1 MITLKAGA
9 SMTETSLTTPLTEEQ
24 TAGLAAGTLVRLSGQ
39 VYTARDAAHQRL
51 TGLLK
56 AGQNPPFPL
65 AGQVVFYA
73 GPCPARPGT
82 VCGPIGPTTSG
93 RMDGYSPYL
102 IERGLKY
109 MIGKGARS
117 LKVAEAVVR
126 HKGLYFAAIG
136 GTAALLSRKVTA
148 VELIAFEDLG
158 TEAIHRLDVKD
169 LPLVV
174 ALDMNGRDI
183 YRRQ

>member
-1 MITLKAGA
+1 MREI
-9 SMTETSLTTPLTEEQ
+9 SLTTPLSEET
-24 TAGLAAGTLVRLSGQ
+24 TADLPAGAQVRLSGPI
-39 VYTARDAAHQRL
+39 YTARDAAHLRL
-51 TGLLK
+51 KELVK
-56 AGQNPPFPL
+56 AGLEPPFPF

-73 GPCPARPGT
+73 GPCPARPGA

-93 RMDGYSPYL
+93 RLDAFSPFL

-117 LKVAEAVVR
+117 PEVAEAVAR

-136 GTAALLSRKVTA
+136 GAAALMSRRVTA
-148 VELIAFEDLG
+148 VELVAFEDLG
-158 TEAIHRLDVKD
+158 PEAIRRLTVED

-174 ALDMNGRDI
+174 ALDALGRDV
-183 YRRQ
+183 YKR

>member
-1 MITLKAGA
+1 MTEISLHTPLSEEMTADLPAGA
-9 SMTETSLTTPLTEEQ
+9 Q
-24 TAGLAAGTLVRLSGQ
+24 VRLSGR

-51 TGLLK
+51 TEMIK
-56 AGQNPPFPL
+56 AGRKPPFPF

-73 GPCPARPGT
+73 GPCPARPGA

-93 RMDGYSPYL
+93 RMDGFSPFL

-117 LKVAEAVVR
+117 PEVAEAVVR
-126 HKGLYFAAIG
+126 HRGLYFAAIG
-136 GTAALLSRKVTA
+136 GAAALMSRRVTA
-148 VELIAFEDLG
+148 VELVAFEDLG
-158 TEAIHRLDVKD
+158 PEAVRLLTVED

-174 ALDMNGRDI
+174 ALDSRGRSV
-183 YRRQ
+183 YK

>member
-1 MITLKAGA
+1 
-9 SMTETSLTTPLTEEQ
+9 MTEIRLTSPLTGEID
-24 TAGLAAGTLVRLSGQ
+24 LPAGTRVLLSGRI
-39 VYTARDAAHQRL
+39 YTARDAAHLRL
-51 TGLLK
+51 TELLE
-56 AGQNPPFPL
+56 AGQAPPFPF

-93 RMDGYSPYL
+93 RLDAYSPFL

-109 MIGKGARS
+109 MIGKGPRS
-117 LKVAEAVVR
+117 PEVAAAIAR

-136 GTAALLSRKVTA
+136 GAAALMSRRVTS

-158 TEAIHRLDVKD
+158 TEAIRLLTVED

-174 ALDMNGRDI
+174 ALDAQGRDI
-183 YRRQ
+183 YQR

>member
-1 MITLKAGA
+1 
-9 SMTETSLTTPLTEEQ
+9 MTEISLTTPLDEEM
-24 TAGLAAGTLVRLSGQ
+24 TADLPVGAQVRLSGRI
-39 VYTARDAAHQRL
+39 YTARDAAHQRL
-51 TGLLK
+51 AEMLL
-56 AGQNPPFPL
+56 AGQAPPFPF

-73 GPCPARPGT
+73 GPCPPRPGQ

-93 RMDGYSPYL
+93 RMDAYSPML

-117 LKVAEAVVR
+117 PLVAEAVTR

-136 GTAALLSRKVTA
+136 GAAALISRCVTA

-158 TEAIHRLDVKD
+158 TEAVRLLTVRD

-174 ALDMNGRDI
+174 ALDAKGRDI
-183 YRRQ
+183 YQRGS

>member
-1 MITLKAGA
+1 MKAV
-9 SMTETSLTTPLTEEQ
+9 EISLSTPLTEEM
-24 TAGLAAGTLVRLSGQ
+24 TAGLPAGAQVLLSGQ
-39 VYTARDAAHQRL
+39 IYTARDAAHQRL
-51 TGLLK
+51 TEMLL
-56 AGQNPPFPL
+56 AGQTPPFSF

-73 GPCPARPGT
+73 GPCPPRPGE

-93 RMDGYSPYL
+93 RLDAYSPLL

-117 LKVAEAVVR
+117 PQVAEAVTR

-136 GTAALLSRKVTA
+136 GAAALMSRCVLAAT
-148 VELIAFEDLG
+148 LIAFEDLG
-158 TEAIHRLDVKD
+158 TEAIRLLTVRD

-174 ALDMNGRDI
+174 ALDAQGRDI
-183 YRRQ
+183 YKRGQPPG

>member
-1 MITLKAGA
+1 LKTLEAA
-9 SMTETSLTTPLTEEQ
+9 MTEITTPLTGEID
-24 TAGLAAGTLVRLSGQ
+24 LAAGTQVLLSGPI
-39 VYTARDAAHQRL
+39 YTARDAAHLRL
-51 TGLLK
+51 VEMLH
-56 AGQNPPFPL
+56 AGQDPPFPF

-73 GPCPARPGT
+73 GPCPAKPGA

-93 RMDGYSPYL
+93 RLDAYSPFL

-109 MIGKGARS
+109 MIGKGSRS
-117 LKVAEAVVR
+117 PEVAEAVAR

-136 GTAALLSRKVTA
+136 GAAALMSRRVTS

-158 TEAIHRLDVKD
+158 PEAIRLLTVKD

-174 ALDMNGRDI
+174 ALDAQGRDI
-183 YRRQ
+183 YRR

>member
-1 MITLKAGA
+1 
-9 SMTETSLTTPLTEEQ
+9 MTEISLITPLTEEM
-24 TAGLAAGTLVRLSGQ
+24 TAGLPAGALVSLSGRI
-39 VYTARDAAHQRL
+39 YTARDAAHLRL
-51 TGLLK
+51 AEMLE
-56 AGQNPPFPL
+56 AGQAPPFPF

-93 RMDGYSPYL
+93 RLDAYSPLL
-102 IERGLKY
+102 IARGLKY

-117 LKVAEAVVR
+117 PEVAEAVTR
-126 HKGLYFAAIG
+126 HKGLYFAAVG
-136 GTAALLSRKVTA
+136 GAAALMSRRVTA

-158 TEAIHRLDVKD
+158 PEAIRLLTVRN

-174 ALDMNGRDI
+174 ALDARGRDI
-183 YRRQ
+183 YQRKAGAA